1 MNIVHIATTILGGA
15 GIGLRRLHE
24 SLLHEGLESRVLCHV
39 RARGDDPEQFIVR
52 RIRTEDW
59 RKNNL
64 PALLLRLH
72 LWESAWHRG
81 VEASKEI
88 RARYKQLFSPART
101 LYRLDREPCVLA
113 ADLVHLHWIGSF
125 LDVPSFFRHCR
136 KPIVWTMRDEYPL
149 LGGFHY
155 RSLVPPNL
163 TPRLAAV
170 DREQFRLK
178 RRAIA
183 SHPNVSFIALSEE
196 MAAMARASEMCRGC
210 RVFVIPNPV
219 SEAAVRIPPV
229 PRAEARAALGLP
241 QDAAVVLFVAQFL
254 HDVRKGLASLAE
266 AVTRLRAGGRRVV
279 LAAVGRPTHRFAL
292 PEGTLLPGFLSAPE
306 DILPWYHAADV
317 FVNPSLS
324 EGCCKTLLD
333 AGACGVPA
341 VAFPH
346 AGAREAIGEAGGVV
360 TADFTVDALVDGIR
374 RVLDSRWDR
383 AAIRERSLRLFSPD
397 AIARRH
403 EELYRT
409 VLKGPAPQ

>member
-24 SLLHEGLESRVLCHV
+24 SLLREGVESRVLCNV
-39 RARGDDPEQFIVR
+39 RAGGDDPRRILVR
-52 RIRTEDW
+52 RLRDEDW
-59 RKNNL
+59 RKNDI

-72 LWESAWHRG
+72 LRESAWHRG
-81 VEASKEI
+81 VAAAKEI
-88 RARYKQLFSPART
+88 RAVHDQLFSPART
-101 LYRLDREPCVLA
+101 LFRLDRELVVRE
-113 ADLVHLHWIGSF
+113 ADVVHLHWIGGF
-125 LDVPSFFRHCR
+125 LDVPSFFRRCR
-136 KPIVWTMRDEYPL
+136 KPIVWTMRDENPL

-155 RSLVPPNL
+155 RSLVPPDL
-163 TPRLAAV
+163 SPRLAAV

-183 SHPNVSFIALSEE
+183 AHPNVSFVALSEE

-219 SEAAVRIPPV
+219 SEAAANAVPM

-241 QDAAVVLFVAQFL
+241 QDAEVLLFVAQYL
-254 HDVRKGLASLAE
+254 HDVRKGLPALVE
-266 AVTRLRAGGRRVV
+266 AVERLRAAGRRVI
-279 LAAVGRPTHRFAL
+279 LAAIGRPTHRIVL
-292 PEGTLLPGFLSAPE
+292 PDGSFLPGFLSSPE
-306 DILPWYHAADV
+306 EILPWYYAANA

-333 AGACGVPA
+333 AGACGIPA

-346 AGAREAIGEAGGVV
+346 SGAREAIGEAGGVV
-360 TADFTVDALVDGIR
+360 TADFTVDALVDGLR
-374 RVLDSRWDR
+374 RVLDASWNR
-383 AAIRERSLRLFSPD
+383 AAIRERSLRLFSPE

-403 EELYRT
+403 VELYRT
-409 VLKGPAPQ
+409 VLERPHAR